1 MKKIPTETPRTD
13 NIAHASL
20 EPHAH
25 ISRLTD
31 LARDM
36 ERSLAFSQRIGIQT
50 QAELLSA
57 KQAISDLEDVLNK
70 FKLGY
75 QGCCYACEPVGIL
88 NQRLEAELEEMK
100 KVTMEIVD
108 SIKGTPEWQSAVDR
122 FLELA
127 HIKK

>member
-1 MKKIPTETPRTD
+1 MNTETPRTD

-25 ISRLTD
+25 IARLTE

-36 ERSLAFSQRIGIQT
+36 ERSLSFLQRVAMNSQ
-50 QAELLSA
+50 ADHLKA
-57 KQAISDLEDVLNK
+57 KQEVRDLEDVLNK

-88 NQRLEAELEEMK
+88 NQRLERELEEMK
-100 KVTMEIVD
+100 QVTMEIINETEGYHGD
-108 SIKGTPEWQSAVDR
+108 KWDEAVGK
-122 FLELA
+122 FYKLA